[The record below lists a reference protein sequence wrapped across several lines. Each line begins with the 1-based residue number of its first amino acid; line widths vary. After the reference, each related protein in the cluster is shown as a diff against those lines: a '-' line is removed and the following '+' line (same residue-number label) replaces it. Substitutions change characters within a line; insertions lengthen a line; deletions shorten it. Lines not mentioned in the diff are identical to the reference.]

1 VIIIILQMITI
12 LYLGVVPFITF
23 HFIFLKE
30 WFFMETQ
37 RVGSVFNKWL
47 WLLLN
52 TSQAKWRRWIRGVK
66 S

>member
-1 VIIIILQMITI
+1 VTMIILQIMII
-12 LYLGVVPFITF
+12 LYLGVVSFITF

-30 WFFMETQ
+30 WFFMETK
-37 RVGSVFNKWL
+37 RVGRVFNKWL

-52 TSQAKWRRWIRGVK
+52 TSQANWRRWIWGVK